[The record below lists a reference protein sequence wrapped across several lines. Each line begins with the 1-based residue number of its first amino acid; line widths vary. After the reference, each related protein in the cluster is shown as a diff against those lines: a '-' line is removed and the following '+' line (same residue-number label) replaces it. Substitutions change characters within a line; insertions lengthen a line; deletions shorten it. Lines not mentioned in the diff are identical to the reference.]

1 MDAGSVETQTFGISA
16 GDIAAIDRWIATAI
30 GRWDLPERVVFGA
43 RLCVAELAAN
53 ALEHGGSPRGSDRI
67 TLTIRRAGD
76 GIAIEFVDARAA
88 FDPTRV
94 APAASPHAGV
104 MKPPGGLGLKL
115 VRAYADEL
123 SYRDDGVHNR
133 VTLTIRSA
141 AAQARRTA

>member
-16 GDIAAIDRWIATAI
+16 SDIAAIDRWIGTAI
-30 GRWDLPERVVFGA
+30 GRWGLPERVVFGA

-53 ALEHGGSPRGSDRI
+53 TLEHGGAARGYDRI
-67 TLTIRRAGD
+67 TLTLRRAGD
-76 GIAIEFVDARAA
+76 GLEIEFADARAT

-94 APAASPHAGV
+94 APAGSPHAGV